1 MIRTLALSG
10 FELCVSVFSVVNYR
24 VKKMNHRDT
33 ETQSKK
39 QAPVRIL
46 SLSLL
51 LAVNGLAVAAP
62 AKLRPEIMGVSL
74 DMSRA
79 EAQAHLQ
86 AIGKL
91 QKEDRKRQEVWALND
106 PRVSHLLVG
115 YDADYRVRYVTA
127 IARADGP
134 RIRYQEIADVKNAR
148 RLTSQGNYRFTWEVA
163 ARSGHSGYFVIA
175 HGRDPE
181 YLETY
186 SVKKLD
192 QEEVD

>member
-10 FELCVSVFSVVNYR
+10 FELCVSMFSVVNYH

-39 QAPVRIL
+39 QAVRVSGL
-46 SLSLL
+46 CLL
-51 LAVNGLAVAAP
+51 LAVSAFASAAP
-62 AKLRPEIMGVSL
+62 KLRPEIMGVSL